1 MKECYAR
8 DSIGSMIQSTLCL
21 TKTTVTQR
29 NPDPF
34 DDALED
40 LRVSGAV
47 LFHEAYLAPWAI
59 AVPEEA
65 RLRELLKVGND
76 VRIVVF
82 HYVRDD
88 SFDLQVE
95 GGAVLPIRTGEVVIC
110 PGRDGHVLS
119 RGSGAVSAPFDAIL
133 RGEGPLRVA
142 PGTPGST
149 ELICGFFH
157 LRAAPL
163 NPLLAA
169 LPPAV
174 RVATDDVEASPILSS
189 TATMLAHEIGRGAF
203 GSYTVA
209 RLLEVFCAEAIRA
222 YRRTG
227 GIEHPG
233 WFKGLADPRV
243 AEAIRQIHAEP
254 AREWTVPGLASTAAL
269 SASRFAARFRETTGQ
284 SVMAYVAA
292 WRANLAC
299 RMLRETD
306 LQLGEIA
313 DRIGYE
319 SLPAF
324 SRAFKAQLGQSP
336 TAWRNLGTGERK
348 LLPL

>member
-1 MKECYAR
+1 
-8 DSIGSMIQSTLCL
+8 MIRQS
-21 TKTTVTQR
+21 
-29 NPDPF
+29 NDPF
-34 DDALED
+34 DNALED

-47 LFHEAYLAPWAI
+47 LFHEAYLAPWTM

-82 HYVRDD
+82 HYVRRET
-88 SFDLQVE
+88 FDLQVE
-95 GGAVLPIRTGEVVIC
+95 GGDAMSVRAGEVVIC
-110 PGRDGHVLS
+110 AGQGGHVMS
-119 RGSGAVSAPFDAIL
+119 RGGGGKSAPFEEIM
-133 RGEGPLRVA
+133 RGGGPQRVV
-142 PGTPGST
+142 PGTPDST
-149 ELICGFFH
+149 ELICGFFC
-157 LRAAPL
+157 LRAAPF

-169 LPPAV
+169 LPPVV
-174 RVATDDVEASPILSS
+174 RVATDDVAVSPVLSS
-189 TATMLAHEIGRGAF
+189 TATMLAHEIARGEF

-222 YRRTG
+222 YRRSG
-227 GIEHPG
+227 GMMHPG
-233 WFKGLADPRV
+233 WFRGLADPRI

-254 AREWTVPGLASTAAL
+254 ARAWTVPALASTAAL

-284 SVMAYVAA
+284 SVMAYVAS
-292 WRANLAC
+292 WRTNLAC

-336 TAWRNLGTGERK
+336 TAWRNVRLGERK
-348 LLPL
+348 QLPL

>member
-1 MKECYAR
+1 VPGPHY
-8 DSIGSMIQSTLCL
+8 
-21 TKTTVTQR
+21 
-29 NPDPF
+29 DPF

-47 LFHEAYLAPWAI
+47 LFHEAYLAPWTV

-65 RLRELLKVGND
+65 RLRELLKVGDD

-82 HYVRDD
+82 HFVRHD

-95 GGAVLPIRTGEVVIC
+95 GGALLRIRAGEVVIC
-110 PGRDGHVLS
+110 PGRGGHVLS
-119 RGSGAVSAPFDAIL
+119 RGIGAESAPFDEVV
-133 RGEGPLRVA
+133 RGGGPVRVA
-142 PGTPGST
+142 LGTAGST
-149 ELICGFFH
+149 ELICGFFY

-169 LPPAV
+169 LPAAV
-174 RVATDDVEASPILSS
+174 RVATDDVAISPILSS

-209 RLLEVFCAEAIRA
+209 RLLEVFCGEAIRA
-222 YRRTG
+222 YRRSE

-233 WFKGLADPRV
+233 WFKGLSDPRV

-254 AREWTVPGLASTAAL
+254 ARGWTVPLLASGVAL

-299 RMLRETD
+299 RMLRETE

-313 DRIGYE
+313 ERVGYE

-324 SRAFKAQLGQSP
+324 SRAFKAKLAQSP
-336 TAWRNLGTGERK
+336 TTWRNGAIDAQKRK
-348 LLPL
+348 SPLP

>member
-1 MKECYAR
+1 
-8 DSIGSMIQSTLCL
+8 MIQPTRYL
-21 TKTTVTQR
+21 TRTTVSGR
-29 NPDPF
+29 HHDPF

-40 LRVSGAV
+40 LRISGAV

-59 AVPEEA
+59 AVPGEA
-65 RLRELLKVGND
+65 RLRELLEVGND

-82 HYVRDD
+82 HFVRRE

-95 GGAVLPIRTGEVVIC
+95 GKPAMPVRAGEVVIC
-110 PGRDGHVLS
+110 PGG
-119 RGSGAVSAPFDAIL
+119 GSHLMSCGDALSAPFDEIV
-133 RGEGPLRVA
+133 RGGGPLRVA

-169 LPPAV
+169 LPPAL
-174 RVATDDVEASPILSS
+174 RVATDDVAHSPILSS

-233 WFKGLADPRV
+233 WFKGLADPRI
-243 AEAIRQIHAEP
+243 AEAIRQIHAQP
-254 AREWTVPGLASTAAL
+254 ARAWTVPALASTAAL

-284 SVMAYVAA
+284 SVMAYVAS
-292 WRANLAC
+292 WRVNLAC
-299 RMLRETD
+299 RLLRETD

-336 TAWRNLGTGERK
+336 TAWRNPGIGERK
-348 LLPL
+348 RLPL